1 MLGLDGVHGSA
12 HDGLVERLKLGL
24 TQKDHVGGILDLHET
39 PVITGAEVVEHR
51 TEPLRPSGK
60 MLVQRLCV
68 EFIGKLLPLF
78 RVGDGD
84 EGVVEH
90 LEGNIGLEQLAG
102 QPGVTIEVDLQP
114 ERCPGRNTHVAQ
126 AELLVDEVEVV
137 MQALPGGGPEEGAM
151 GGLVVPRLIRRARLH
166 GREDV
171 DQPRMVSA
179 LGEDL
184 LDPRLLAECL
194 ELADKFDLQPR
205 LGGEPL
211 GVLP

>member
-1 MLGLDGVHGSA
+1 
-12 HDGLVERLKLGL
+12 
-24 TQKDHVGGILDLHET
+24 
-39 PVITGAEVVEHR
+39 
-51 TEPLRPSGK
+51 

-68 EFIGKLLPLF
+68 EFIGELLPLF
-78 RVGDGD
+78 RVGDRD

-102 QPGVTIEVDLQP
+102 QPGMAIEVDLQP
-114 ERCPGRNTHVAQ
+114 ERRPGRNAHVAQ
-126 AELLVDEVEVV
+126 PELLVDEVEVV
-137 MQALPGGGPEEGAM
+137 MQALPGGRLEEGSM

-171 DQPRMVSA
+171 DQTRMVTA

-194 ELADKFDLQPR
+194 ELADELDLQAR
-205 LGGEPL
+205 LSGEPL